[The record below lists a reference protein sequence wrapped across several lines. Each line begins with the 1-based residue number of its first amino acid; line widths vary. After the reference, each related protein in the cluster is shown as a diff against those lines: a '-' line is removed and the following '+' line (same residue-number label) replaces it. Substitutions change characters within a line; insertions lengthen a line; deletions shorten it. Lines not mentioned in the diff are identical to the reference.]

1 MDDEKLNIR
10 IIATMNFTYILF
22 SLFAFSALVQLLY
35 YLFIFRKVNLFKKK
49 EIGFNKEISV
59 VVCGYNEAENLEVL
73 IPKIL
78 DQDYPYFQ
86 LVVVNDQSNDD
97 TKMILKKWEYHP
109 RIKIVTITDDIPKR
123 VGKKFALSLGIKA
136 AKYDYLLLTDADC
149 VPVDDQWITSMVSS
163 FSDQTQIVLGYGA
176 YQKKKGLLNMLVRFD
191 TFLVALQY
199 FSYSLL
205 GKTYM
210 GVGRNLA
217 YKKSLFFDNKGFASH
232 LHIPSGDDDLF
243 IREVATEHN
252 TTISI
257 DRSAAT
263 ISVPKESFFSWIR
276 QKSRHLSTS
285 TEYSFDLKVLLG
297 LFSLTQL
304 MFWFSFIYLM
314 IDSSILYVTLSI
326 FALKTM
332 VQYFIYFPFMKKME
346 EKDLGYFLLILDLL
360 MILFQVIFGVAN
372 IFTKKKRW

>member
-1 MDDEKLNIR
+1 
-10 IIATMNFTYILF
+10 MNFTYILL
-22 SLFAFSALVQLLY
+22 SLFAFSASIQLLY
-35 YLFIFRKVNLFKKK
+35 YLCIFRKVNFFKKK
-49 EIGFNKEISV
+49 ETGFNKEVSI
-59 VVCGYNEAENLEVL
+59 VVCGYNEAENLEIL

-78 DQDYPYFQ
+78 EQDYPYFQ

-97 TKMILKKWEYHP
+97 TKMILKQWEYHP
-109 RIKIVTITDDIPKR
+109 RVKIVTITDDIPKR
-123 VGKKFALSLGIKA
+123 AGKKFALSLGIKA

-149 VPVDDQWITSMVSS
+149 VPEDNQWISSMVSS
-163 FSDQTQIVLGYGA
+163 FSEKTQIVLGYGA
-176 YQKKKGLLNMLVRFD
+176 YQKKKGLLNKLVRFD

-199 FSYSLL
+199 FSYSLI

-217 YKKSLFFDNKGFASH
+217 YKKSLFFDNKGFATH

-243 IREVATEHN
+243 IREVATTQN

-257 DRSAAT
+257 DKSAAT
-263 ISVPKESFFSWIR
+263 ISVPKESWSSWIR

-285 TEYSFDLKVLLG
+285 GEYSFDLKVLLA

-304 MFWFSFIYLM
+304 TFWFSFIFLM
-314 IDSSILYVTLSI
+314 IDSTFVYVTLSI
-326 FALKTM
+326 FAFKIL
-332 VQYFIYFPFMKKME
+332 VQYLIYFPFMKKMN
-346 EKDLGYFLLILDLL
+346 EKDLAYFLILLDLL
-360 MILFQVIFGVAN
+360 MIIFQVIFGVSN

>member
-10 IIATMNFTYILF
+10 IIALMNFTYILL
-22 SLFAFSALVQLLY
+22 SLFAFSASIQLLY
-35 YLFIFRKVNLFKKK
+35 YLCIFRKVNFFKKK
-49 EIGFNKEISV
+49 ETGFNKEVSI
-59 VVCGYNEAENLEVL
+59 VVCGYNEAENLEIL

-78 DQDYPYFQ
+78 EQDYPYFQ

-97 TKMILKKWEYHP
+97 TKMILKQWEYHP
-109 RIKIVTITDDIPKR
+109 RVKIVTITDDIPKR
-123 VGKKFALSLGIKA
+123 AGKKFALSLGIKA

-149 VPVDDQWITSMVSS
+149 VPEDNQWISSMVSS
-163 FSDQTQIVLGYGA
+163 FSEKTQIVLGYGA
-176 YQKKKGLLNMLVRFD
+176 YQKKKGLLNKLVRFD

-199 FSYSLL
+199 FSYSLI

-217 YKKSLFFDNKGFASH
+217 YKKSLFFDNKGFATH

-243 IREVATEHN
+243 IREVATTQN

-257 DRSAAT
+257 DKSAAT
-263 ISVPKESFFSWIR
+263 ISVPKESWSSWIR

-285 TEYSFDLKVLLG
+285 GEYSFDLKVLLA

-304 MFWFSFIYLM
+304 TFWFSFIFLM
-314 IDSSILYVTLSI
+314 IDSTFVYVTLSI
-326 FALKTM
+326 FAFKIL
-332 VQYFIYFPFMKKME
+332 VQYLIYFPFMKKMN
-346 EKDLGYFLLILDLL
+346 EKDLAYFLILLDLL
-360 MILFQVIFGVAN
+360 MIIFQVIFGVSN